1 PDRTANLVQPKAAFK
16 DCAEAVERNRNGRA
30 SALLRASS
38 CGVESRQIMSNI
50 SSTALAAH
58 FENWELT
65 PENIDTLPEPLRR
78 YVHRLETIS
87 DPADRSIRYELG
99 I

>member
-1 PDRTANLVQPKAAFK
+1 
-16 DCAEAVERNRNGRA
+16 
-30 SALLRASS
+30 
-38 CGVESRQIMSNI
+38 MSNI

-87 DPADRSIRYELG
+87 DPADRALDMNCVLSVRSNPRWLGRYG
-99 I
+99 IVFSNRADDVDR